1 MNSRPMAALPSL
13 RRELVRT
20 LTLVSGVWLLA
31 VFLAMAFGI
40 RHEVDDLMDDALQE
54 SAEVLY
60 GTLVLHGYDWRSE
73 PDGILPAPPHDE
85 RLVWQIVDDAGRV
98 VLRSHKAPALALLPA
113 FRSGASDAPDHWR
126 VYAIRLPDARRF
138 LVVGQPRFE
147 RLEARYEVITM
158 VGLSGLL
165 VGGVCAL
172 WMRWRVMRVM
182 RELQDLSAQ
191 IQMYDPM
198 RPQTDLPVATRQEFV
213 PVREA
218 VLDLGQRLERRVA
231 NEQAFA
237 AHAAHAL
244 RTPLAGMDAQ
254 LAMAMKE
261 VDGPARP
268 RIERTREAV
277 ARLKR
282 VITALLALFRS
293 QATLD
298 LQPIDVAQML
308 SHLSVDP
315 LQVHCTQDQPLL
327 ADPDLIAAA
336 LANLLDNA
344 WRHGARTCWVSV
356 HTQGRQQRLSLRDDG
371 PGVDAQRLA
380 QLQDSVD
387 QTEAGQI
394 VGLGLKLAGLVAR
407 AHHGRLVLGP
417 ADPARP
423 GFVVSLVLEPPQA
436 DATQKS

>member
-1 MNSRPMAALPSL
+1 
-13 RRELVRT
+13 
-20 LTLVSGVWLLA
+20 
-31 VFLAMAFGI
+31 
-40 RHEVDDLMDDALQE
+40 
-54 SAEVLY
+54 
-60 GTLVLHGYDWRSE
+60 
-73 PDGILPAPPHDE
+73 
-85 RLVWQIVDDAGRV
+85 
-98 VLRSHKAPALALLPA
+98 
-113 FRSGASDAPDHWR
+113 
-126 VYAIRLPDARRF
+126 
-138 LVVGQPRFE
+138 
-147 RLEARYEVITM
+147 
-158 VGLSGLL
+158 
-165 VGGVCAL
+165 
-172 WMRWRVMRVM
+172 MRWRVMRVM